1 MPKLRFIVV
10 AAAAALVAFASA
22 AGAAEL
28 KFLCPPSLKSV
39 MDELA
44 PQFERQ
50 SGNKLA
56 ITWELMPAMQRQ
68 IEAGVAF
75 DVAVL
80 PPDLMD
86 GVIRTGKVVAAS
98 RSEFA
103 RTAIGVAVRK
113 GAPRPNLDSV
123 DGAKR
128 MLIEARSIAYTADG
142 ALGNAFL
149 AMLERIGIA
158 AEVGPKLKG
167 MPGGTTVEPV
177 VRGEAD
183 LAITTVPSILAVP
196 GAELAGRLPPEL
208 QTYVVYTAGVASASP
223 NAAAATDFVRTLTM
237 PRALEIMAAKGLD
250 PVTP

>member
-1 MPKLRFIVV
+1 MLKLQSIV
-10 AAAAALVAFASA
+10 AAAAVALAAFAGE
-22 AGAAEL
+22 AGAVEL

-56 ITWELMPAMQRQ
+56 IAWELMPAMQRQ
-68 IEAGVAF
+68 IEAGIAF

-86 GVIRTGKVVAAS
+86 GVIRSGKVVETT

-113 GAPRPNLDSV
+113 GAARPELNSV
-123 DGAKR
+123 EGAKR

-149 AMLERIGIA
+149 AMLQRIGIA

-223 NAAAATDFVRTLTM
+223 NAAAATDFVRALTT
-237 PRALEIMAAKGLD
+237 PQALQIMAAKGLD
-250 PVTP
+250 PPP

>member
-1 MPKLRFIVV
+1 MPKLRYIVAV
-10 AAAAALVAFASA
+10 AGSVLAVVPSA

-50 SGNKLA
+50 SGHKLS
-56 ITWELMPAMQRQ
+56 ITWELMPAMQRR
-68 IEAGVAF
+68 IEAGDGF
-75 DVAVL
+75 DIAVL

-86 GVIRTGKVVAAS
+86 GVVRSGKVAAAS
-98 RSEFA
+98 RSDFA
-103 RTAIGVAVRK
+103 RTAIGVAVRE
-113 GAPRPNLDSV
+113 GAPRPQLDSV
-123 DGAKR
+123 EAAKR
-128 MLIEARSIAYTADG
+128 TLIEARSIAYTADG

-158 AEVGPKLKG
+158 AEVSPKLKG

-177 VRGEAD
+177 VRGEVD
-183 LAITTVPSILAVP
+183 LAITTVPSILAVR
-196 GAELAGRLPPEL
+196 GAQLAGRLPPEL
-208 QTYVVYTAGVASASP
+208 QTYVVYTAGVASASA
-223 NAAAATDFVRTLTM
+223 NAAAATDFVRTLTT
-237 PRALEIMAAKGLD
+237 PGALKVMAAKGLD